1 MVRFRL
7 YYDKEMETE
16 YLNEM
21 SRQGYA
27 MTGFFAGFYRFDR
40 CAPGEYIYQVDLTDG
55 LFRVRKDYREFMREV
70 GVEIVA
76 LWGPWV
82 ILRKK
87 AAEGPF
93 ELYTDVESRIEH
105 YEKIRRMF
113 KIAAIFEIVCL
124 FMEILGG
131 LHGTSIAWFFSGLLG
146 GILILIFKELGRLNR
161 ILAELKGRIGEKVEG
176 RGGLGGSRR
185 LSGVLALGLVLNGI
199 VYLLPESGGDGQME
213 FLRGFLQG
221 LALVFMLTGLVLTL
235 WKRGE

>member
-27 MTGFFAGFYRFDR
+27 MTGFFAGFYHFDR
-40 CAPGEYIYQVDLTDG
+40 CAPGEYIYQVDLTEG
-55 LFRVRKDYREFMREV
+55 LFRVSEDYREFMRE
-70 GVEIVA
+70 
-76 LWGPWV
+76 
-82 ILRKK
+82 
-87 AAEGPF
+87 
-93 ELYTDVESRIEH
+93 
-105 YEKIRRMF
+105 
-113 KIAAIFEIVCL
+113 
-124 FMEILGG
+124 
-131 LHGTSIAWFFSGLLG
+131 
-146 GILILIFKELGRLNR
+146 LGRVNR

-185 LSGVLALGLVLNGI
+185 LSGVLALGFVLNGI

-213 FLRGFLQG
+213 FLRGCLQG
-221 LALVFMLTGLVLTL
+221 LALAFMLTGLVLTL